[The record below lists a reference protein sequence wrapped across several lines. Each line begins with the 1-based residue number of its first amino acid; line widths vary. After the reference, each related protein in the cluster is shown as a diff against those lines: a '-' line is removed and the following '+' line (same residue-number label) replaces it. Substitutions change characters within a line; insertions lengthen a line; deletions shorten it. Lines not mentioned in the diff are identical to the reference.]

1 MAFDSS
7 ELNTWL
13 SDHGLEFTNVIN
25 KSTKGERAVKRI
37 HTTASGSEV
46 TSTLVEAAEKAGVKI
61 LMGTPATSLIQ
72 ENDGSISGA
81 LATNGNGDS
90 ITIHAQSTIV
100 AAGSYTNDETLFNEL
115 NPLINNI
122 AYACGSGE
130 GDAYRWFKEVG
141 ADIVEIPYTQFMYY
155 SYATSFEEFPEVIPN
170 SPDNPVYDIL
180 LVTGGAE
187 RVTAEDNFCFE
198 FTKENW
204 IRGYNEGYAIVGAE
218 FAEKY
223 PILMKNVLNHDVPG
237 SGLPFAYQANTIA
250 ELAEQTGLDADT
262 LQATVDRYN
271 ELCDKGIDEDFGK
284 DSAYMKRLEGPYT
297 IIRLPMIT
305 TDGYTGAR
313 INENAQVL
321 DSNGEWIKGLYAAG
335 SCADGQ
341 TVSVNYFG
349 CGTSLMTCGVFGRAA
364 AIHAASQLNK

>member
-1 MAFDSS
+1 
-7 ELNTWL
+7 
-13 SDHGLEFTNVIN
+13 
-25 KSTKGERAVKRI
+25 
-37 HTTASGSEV
+37 
-46 TSTLVEAAEKAGVKI
+46 
-61 LMGTPATSLIQ
+61 
-72 ENDGSISGA
+72 
-81 LATNGNGDS
+81 
-90 ITIHAQSTIV
+90 
-100 AAGSYTNDETLFNEL
+100 
-115 NPLINNI
+115 
-122 AYACGSGE
+122 
-130 GDAYRWFKEVG
+130 
-141 ADIVEIPYTQFMYY
+141 
-155 SYATSFEEFPEVIPN
+155 
-170 SPDNPVYDIL
+170 
-180 LVTGGAE
+180 
-187 RVTAEDNFCFE
+187 
-198 FTKENW
+198 
-204 IRGYNEGYAIVGAE
+204 
-218 FAEKY
+218 
-223 PILMKNVLNHDVPG
+223 MKNVLNHDVPG

>member
-1 MAFDSS
+1 MYQEKIKEYKRRS
-7 ELNTWL
+7 
-13 SDHGLEFTNVIN
+13 LEIKPIILT
-25 KSTKGERAVKRI
+25 AV
-37 HTTASGSEV
+37 TFEV
-46 TSTLVEAAEKAGVKI
+46 TPENRRQAAEKDDAAAY
-61 LMGTPATSLIQ
+61 TLIK
-72 ENDGSISGA
+72 EKDGQISGA
-81 LATNGNGDS
+81 LANNGNRDS

-122 AYACGSGE
+122 ADACGSGE

-250 ELAEQTGLDADT
+250 ELAELTRSLT
-262 LQATVDRYN
+262 L
-271 ELCDKGIDEDFGK
+271 
-284 DSAYMKRLEGPYT
+284 
-297 IIRLPMIT
+297 
-305 TDGYTGAR
+305 
-313 INENAQVL
+313 
-321 DSNGEWIKGLYAAG
+321 
-335 SCADGQ
+335 
-341 TVSVNYFG
+341 
-349 CGTSLMTCGVFGRAA
+349 
-364 AIHAASQLNK
+364 IH